1 MNLNIRVI
9 ETPKSYQVLL
19 DPLLVGKQL
28 REKTKESMVEILS
41 HMEEPDNPLE
51 FAIHTGGPYY
61 QLQDAYYEVFGGDL
75 PRISVGA
82 KRRNNNGKWEADVS
96 YKNFEAMEDNPTI
109 LVADTIAT
117 GSSMVA
123 TLDYLL
129 NYFGVK
135 GCGVGEII
143 VPGFAVARVGAERI
157 SEFCR
162 ERGINTQFIIGG
174 GLVGLAENGTDM
186 PIIHP
191 YSHVCDNLKTD
202 AVRTYGNLARE
213 ICCIFDWGKRNQAFK
228 QHLSEVAEAMEGFMS
243 SHPDSYCAK
252 DIYTRANAMATA

>member
-1 MNLNIRVI
+1 MNLNVEVI

-41 HMEEPDNPLE
+41 HMEEPKNPLE

-61 QLQDAYYEVFGGDL
+61 QLQDAYYEVFGKNL

-82 KRRNNNGKWEADVS
+82 KRHNNNGTWEVDVS
-96 YKNFEAMEDNPTI
+96 YKNFEALNDNPTI

-117 GSSMVA
+117 GSSMVT
-123 TLDYLL
+123 TLEYLL
-129 NYFGVK
+129 KYFEHNK
-135 GCGVGEII
+135 YSLGEII
-143 VPGFAVARVGAERI
+143 VPGFAVARVGAEKI
-157 SEFCR
+157 SKFC
-162 ERGINTQFIIGG
+162 EDRGIDAKFIIGG

-186 PIIHP
+186 PIIHQ

-202 AVRTYGNLARE
+202 ALKTYGSLARE

-228 QHLSEVAEAMEGFMS
+228 QHLSEVVEVMEGFMVEY
-243 SHPDSYCAK
+243 PDSNYAK
-252 DIYTRANAMATA
+252 DTYTRASAMVMA